1 MCFGYSHGP
10 RHAKINDKTIKF
22 PRFFFSAKPN
32 ITTRPPK
39 SYTATKGDSILLQC
53 SAQGTPKPE
62 IIWAKKNSGR
72 AIIGSHFILEN
83 ALPEDTGNWTC
94 RASNFMGT
102 DTADVE
108 IVVASKCLWAKVS
121 DVQSQKKLTEYFD

>member
-1 MCFGYSHGP
+1 MFWPFHGP
-10 RHAKINDKTIKF
+10 GYVKINDKIDSF
-22 PRFFFSAKPN
+22 NFLLLSAKPN
-32 ITTRPPK
+32 ITTPPPK
-39 SYTATKGDSILLQC
+39 SYTATKGDMIVLQC
-53 SAQGTPKPE
+53 SAHGTPKPE

-72 AIIGSHFILEN
+72 AVIGSHFVLEN

-108 IVVASKCLWAKVS
+108 IVVASKC
-121 DVQSQKKLTEYFD
+121 